1 MYYVHIDRNTGKV
14 CGLIA
19 IPKSIQRGGALLK
32 IVNMINVHI
41 TYCTVYRGME
51 LKVTSE
57 GLRSPE
63 RGR

>member
-19 IPKSIQRGGALLK
+19 IPKSIQRGGGALLK

-41 TYCTVYRGME
+41 TYCTVYRE